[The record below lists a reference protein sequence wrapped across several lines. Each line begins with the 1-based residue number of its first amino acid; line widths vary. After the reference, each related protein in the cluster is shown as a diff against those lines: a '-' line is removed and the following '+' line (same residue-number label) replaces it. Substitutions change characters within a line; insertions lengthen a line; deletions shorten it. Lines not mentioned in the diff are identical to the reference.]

1 MHRQT
6 VRYAVAGILMGLAV
20 GAIALG
26 PVGCADVSVEPKPDP
41 DCPVLTNPGET
52 PPPSFEA
59 YGARLMPIVNTF
71 SDGTISIERGH
82 FWDSEREEPCSL
94 VRIDGDASRCLPAFV
109 WNSKPGWFADSSCS
123 QPVLITDACAELP
136 RYVRDESVA
145 PWNVCQPAALDTL
158 RALGEPIAGDVLY
171 TLDPM
176 NNCVAKDDALGAV
189 NVALPIGAPISLDA
203 FVSVSNVSH
212 GAP

>member
-1 MHRQT
+1 MRADLAIIAAT
-6 VRYAVAGILMGLAV
+6 AMFAGTMLGLVA
-20 GAIALG
+20 
-26 PVGCADVSVEPKPDP
+26 CAEVDVQPKPDP
-41 DCPVLTNPGET
+41 DCPIPTNPGELA
-52 PPPSFEA
+52 PFEA
-59 YGARLMPIVNTF
+59 YGVRLMPIVNAF
-71 SDGTISIERGH
+71 DDGTIRIERDR

-94 VRIDGDASRCLPAFV
+94 VHIDGDASRCLPAFV

-158 RALGEPIAGDVLY
+158 RHLGEPIAGDVLY

-176 NNCVAKDDALGAV
+176 SNCVAKDGALGAV

-203 FVSVSNVSH
+203 FVSVSNISH
-212 GAP
+212 GAL